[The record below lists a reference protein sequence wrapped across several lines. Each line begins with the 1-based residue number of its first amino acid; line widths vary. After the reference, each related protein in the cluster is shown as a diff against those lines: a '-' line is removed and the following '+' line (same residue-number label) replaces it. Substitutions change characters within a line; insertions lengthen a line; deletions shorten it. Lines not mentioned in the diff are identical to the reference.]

1 MCVCAWCNYI
11 KINVGIRDG
20 CTREG
25 WIWFFIYSLGYQSSI
40 NFLMLKSAKPHD
52 FPLLNLARDVMIDG
66 YESVGWRL
74 VFECEFLSFLGMVR
88 GILGK
93 WSEMVK
99 WWWGGR
105 MLSFFGGGGWL

>member
-1 MCVCAWCNYI
+1 MGVRG
-11 KINVGIRDG
+11 KDG
-20 CTREG
+20 
-25 WIWFFIYSLGYQSSI
+25 IWFFIYSFGYQSSI

-105 MLSFFGGGGWL
+105 MLSFFGGGWL

>member
-1 MCVCAWCNYI
+1 M
-11 KINVGIRDG
+11 
-20 CTREG
+20 
-25 WIWFFIYSLGYQSSI
+25 
-40 NFLMLKSAKPHD
+40 
-52 FPLLNLARDVMIDG
+52 MIDG

-105 MLSFFGGGGWL
+105 MLSFFGGGWL